1 MRLSKCECFYQSSS
15 CPSNLAP
22 WPNTTLATHSQFC
35 TITWYKSVQLC
46 SCHFALFLCTK
57 QQSHQFSHQLD
68 NEYNCKGCARNKRET
83 ESIPGHH
90 NAAHNLFHG
99 IVVESTVVCVIEV
112 IHHLQ
117 NSVGS
122 QDLVSNVNFQKHILF
137 ILKNG
142 CLETRY
148 HFQAGTEN
156 NS

>member
-1 MRLSKCECFYQSSS
+1 MCE
-15 CPSNLAP
+15 
-22 WPNTTLATHSQFC
+22 
-35 TITWYKSVQLC
+35 
-46 SCHFALFLCTK
+46 K
-57 QQSHQFSHQLD
+57 Q
-68 NEYNCKGCARNKRET
+68 KGET

-90 NAAHNLFHG
+90 NAAHYLLHG

-142 CLETRY
+142 SLETRY
-148 HFQAGTEN
+148 HFQAEREN

>member
-1 MRLSKCECFYQSSS
+1 MLSKCECFYHSFS
-15 CPSNLAP
+15 CPSLT
-22 WPNTTLATHSQFC
+22 WLLGPNTIGYSL

-46 SCHFALFLCTK
+46 SCHLALFLCTK

-68 NEYNCKGCARNKRET
+68 KEYNRKGCARNKSET

-99 IVVESTVVCVIEV
+99 IVVESTAVCVIEV
-112 IHHLQ
+112 VHHLQ

-148 HFQAGTEN
+148 HFQAETDN